1 LIFYAGDIR
10 NISLKNLS
18 RKFEISE
25 KEVRNLINIMILDKN
40 LDAKWRDDVLDIDSE
55 DKNVKLIKRL
65 EENLNHISQHN
76 LNLLE
81 ISSGCHKK

>member
-1 LIFYAGDIR
+1 
-10 NISLKNLS
+10 
-18 RKFEISE
+18 
-25 KEVRNLINIMILDKN
+25 MILDKN